1 MHEGVKCIRYAVLAA
16 AAGLVL
22 TGCGDESSPDAG
34 SSPSAPATNTPAPS
48 TPITS
53 TPSTS
58 TPATGAG
65 PLPLTVTRTGGF
77 AGFNDKVFIDTDG
90 IASVSTRGKDPVRCK
105 LDAGFLGTI
114 TDAVKQVD
122 WADVGITKPSV
133 RHPDDMIIAVST
145 SGGLARL
152 EDPKLKPMV
161 APVSKL
167 LTEAAVPPGK
177 LCKPV

>member
-1 MHEGVKCIRYAVLAA
+1 MHEGVKSIRYAVLAA

-22 TGCGDESSPDAG
+22 TGCGDESTPDAG
-34 SSPSAPATNTPAPS
+34 SSPSAPVTSTSVPS
-48 TPITS
+48 TPTQ
-53 TPSTS
+53 
-58 TPATGAG
+58 TPAAG

-90 IASVSTRGKDPVRCK
+90 VASVTSRGKDPVRCK

-161 APVSKL
+161 ASVSKL

-177 LCKPV
+177 LCKPI

>member
-1 MHEGVKCIRYAVLAA
+1 MHEGVKSIRYAVLAA
-16 AAGLVL
+16 AAGLVM
-22 TGCGDESSPDAG
+22 TGCGDESTPDAG
-34 SSPSAPATNTPAPS
+34 STPSAPATSTPAPN
-48 TPITS
+48 TPTTG
-53 TPSTS
+53 TPS
-58 TPATGAG
+58 TGAG

>member
-1 MHEGVKCIRYAVLAA
+1 MHEGVKSIRYAVLAA

-22 TGCGDESSPDAG
+22 TGCGDESTPDAG
-34 SSPSAPATNTPAPS
+34 SSPSAPATSTPAPS
-48 TPITS
+48 TPTTG
-53 TPSTS
+53 TPS
-58 TPATGAG
+58 TGAG

-90 IASVSTRGKDPVRCK
+90 VASVSTRGKDPVRCK

-133 RHPDDMIIAVST
+133 RYPDDMIIAVST
-145 SGGLARL
+145 SGGMARL

>member
-1 MHEGVKCIRYAVLAA
+1 MKSIRYAVLAA

-22 TGCGDESSPDAG
+22 TGCGDESTPDAG
-34 SSPSAPATNTPAPS
+34 STPSAPATSTPAPN
-48 TPITS
+48 TPTTG
-53 TPSTS
+53 TPS
-58 TPATGAG
+58 TGAG

-90 IASVSTRGKDPVRCK
+90 VASVSTRGKDPVRCK